1 MLKKV
6 LRQTSVARA
15 AAIVISACSSVCKR
29 TLVKPIVFGG
39 VAAVSFPV
47 LVWSQSMPNIR
58 PLDISSVPLH
68 ASIQEDKPA
77 LTLALSVEFPTVG
90 TQYVHTR
97 YAEEDTSYDPGKE
110 YIGYYNAELCYSY
123 IDRPFLTWLPFPFDS
138 SCSQTTFPNRSL
150 FFPFFSK

>member
-6 LRQTSVARA
+6 LKQTSVARA
-15 AAIVISACSSVCKR
+15 VAVSIVMSVCSSVYKR
-29 TLVKPIVFGG
+29 ALVKPIVFGG
-39 VAAVSFPV
+39 VAVSFPI

-68 ASIQEDKPA
+68 ASMQGDKPA

-90 TQYVHTR
+90 AQYVHTR

-123 IDRPFLTWLPFPFDS
+123 IDRPSEVPIAGKTLSDYKRFAIKERAQNHKCD
-138 SCSQTTFPNRSL
+138 
-150 FFPFFSK
+150 